1 MLLSPW
7 PDWIYTRK
15 VTDARANAASGSL
28 GDRLMR
34 RPSEARLHSLQNSP
48 DLDGGVDDD
57 DDDAPLGRSSW
68 SKRKLTF
75 WRSMLVPSLYEL
87 N

>member
-48 DLDGGVDDD
+48 DLDCNDGEATPRWV
-57 DDDAPLGRSSW
+57 GRRVGARGS
-68 SKRKLTF
+68 
-75 WRSMLVPSLYEL
+75 
-87 N
+87 